1 MIETEAADPFML
13 FDQWMAEAQA
23 SEPALADAMCLST
36 IGENGAPSIRMVLL
50 KEYGP
55 SGFVFYTNTQSRKG
69 RALAANSHAAL
80 CLHWKSLAR
89 QISIEG
95 RAEQVS
101 DVEAD
106 AYFATRARDAQ
117 VGAWASKQSQRL
129 PSRGEL
135 EERVKDFEAK
145 YADTAIPRPL
155 FWSGYRVVPTRIE
168 FWQNRD
174 SRLHDRLVYTMASA
188 GWTKEQL
195 YP

>member
-1 MIETEAADPFML
+1 MIETEADDPFML
-13 FDQWMAEAQA
+13 FGQWMAEAQA
-23 SEPALADAMCLST
+23 SEPDLADAMCLST
-36 IGENGAPSIRMVLL
+36 IGENGAPSTRMVLL

-55 SGFVFYTNTQSRKG
+55 VGFVFYTNTQSRKG
-69 RALAANSHAAL
+69 RALAANAHAAL

-95 RAEQVS
+95 RAEPVS
-101 DVEAD
+101 DDEAD

-145 YADTAIPRPL
+145 YADKSVPRPP
-155 FWSGYRVVPTRIE
+155 FWSGYRVVPIRIE

-174 SRLHDRLVYTMASA
+174 SRLHDRLVYTMTSA
-188 GWTKEQL
+188 GWTTEQL